1 MRRFIMMIKNAS
13 FICLQLSQAFPMQMN
28 LYGTLLSMDA
38 VKFHLFVFQNLR
50 GLFALKLLIRSI
62 QSCVWLQRLYFFFPS
77 TKFCQL
83 WIIIGEICLQVQVIK
98 MSNVKDVA
106 QHLSPDKNTF
116 PLKELST
123 LTHDNNLMISV
134 LNSDGEVSNLNYAL
148 LKFIL
153 KYKFKPWMWFVM
165 LQNSWY
171 KFKAQL
177 CFVMLQN
184 SW

>member
-1 MRRFIMMIKNAS
+1 
-13 FICLQLSQAFPMQMN
+13 
-28 LYGTLLSMDA
+28 
-38 VKFHLFVFQNLR
+38 
-50 GLFALKLLIRSI
+50 
-62 QSCVWLQRLYFFFPS
+62 
-77 TKFCQL
+77 
-83 WIIIGEICLQVQVIK
+83 

-153 KYKFKPWMWFVM
+153 KYKFKP
-165 LQNSWY
+165 
-171 KFKAQL
+171 
-177 CFVMLQN
+177 
-184 SW
+184 